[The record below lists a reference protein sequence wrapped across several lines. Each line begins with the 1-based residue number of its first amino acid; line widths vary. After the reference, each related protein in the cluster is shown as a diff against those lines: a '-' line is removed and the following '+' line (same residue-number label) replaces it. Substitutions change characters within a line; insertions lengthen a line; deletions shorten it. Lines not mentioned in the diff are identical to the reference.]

1 MTDYKMIVGHDKT
14 IDFLKSSIA
23 LGKVNHAYIFDGE
36 DYSGKSLLAGAFAMA
51 LQCEA
56 GGSEPCG
63 ECRSCRQALTDN
75 QPDVIWLDHEKP
87 GSIGVDDIR
96 KLNGD
101 LLIKPYSSRYKIY
114 IIRESEKMTDQAQ
127 NALLKTIEEPPSY
140 AVIIMLTNN
149 YESFLPTIR
158 SRCAR
163 VSLEPVPNDVLIK
176 YLREKEGASDYQ
188 AQICAAF
195 AQGNV
200 GKALKLAQSEEF
212 NQIKDEALRLVK
224 NIKRMEQFEVLALL
238 HDITEYKLSIYDFL
252 DILMVWYRDV
262 LLFKATSDANGL
274 IFKDELSDI
283 RRQANES
290 SYQGIEAILESL
302 EKAKVRI
309 RANVNFDLVVELLFL
324 TMREN

>member
-1 MTDYKMIVGHDKT
+1 MTDYKSIIGHEKT
-14 IDFLKSSIA
+14 IEFLKNSIA
-23 LGKVNHAYIFDGE
+23 ADKVSHAYIFDGE
-36 DYSGKSLLAGAFAMA
+36 DYSGKSLLAGAFAMS

-63 ECRSCRQALTDN
+63 ECHSCKQAQTDN
-75 QPDVIWLDHEKP
+75 HPDIIWLDHEKP
-87 GSIGVDDIR
+87 GSVGVDDIR
-96 KLNGD
+96 KLNGN
-101 LLIKPYSSRYKIY
+101 LLIKPYSGRYKIY
-114 IIRESEKMTDQAQ
+114 IIREAEKMTDQAQ
-127 NALLKTIEEPPSY
+127 NALLKTIEEPPEY

-158 SRCAR
+158 SRCVR
-163 VSLEPVPNDVLIK
+163 VSLEPVSNDVLIK
-176 YLREKEGASDYQ
+176 FLREQQGVNDYQ
-188 AQICAAF
+188 ARICAAF

-212 NQIKDEALRLVK
+212 NQMKDEVLRLVK
-224 NIKRMEQFEVLALL
+224 NIKRMEQFEVLSLL
-238 HDITEYKLSIYDFL
+238 HNITEYKLSIYDFL
-252 DILMVWYRDV
+252 DMIMVWYRDV

-283 RRQANES
+283 RHQANES

-324 TMREN
+324 AMREN